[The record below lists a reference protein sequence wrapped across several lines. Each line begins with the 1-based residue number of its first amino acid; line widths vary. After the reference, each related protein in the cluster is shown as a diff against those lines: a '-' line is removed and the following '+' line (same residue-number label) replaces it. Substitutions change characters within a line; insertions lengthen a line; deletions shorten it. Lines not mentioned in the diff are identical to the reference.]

1 MANYAVDDFTES
13 ASDMAALLALIETKL
28 ETITNTKTIRL
39 LKVYKDATNGGYS
52 YALIVDA

>member
-1 MANYAVDDFTES
+1 MANYAVDDFTGS
-13 ASDMAALLALIETKL
+13 ASSMADLLALIETKL

-39 LKVYKDATNGGYS
+39 LEVYKDATNGGYS

>member
-1 MANYAVDDFTES
+1 MANYAVDDFTDS
-13 ASDMAALLALIETKL
+13 AQSMADLLALLETKL

-39 LKVYKDATNGGYS
+39 LEVYKDATNGGYS

>member
-28 ETITNTKTIRL
+28 ETYDDGKNIRL
-39 LKVYKDATNGGYS
+39 LEVYKDATNGGYS
-52 YALIVDA
+52 YALIIDA

>member
-13 ASDMAALLALIETKL
+13 ADTLSAVLALLETKL

-39 LKVYKDATNGGYS
+39 MSVHKVGNKYA
-52 YALIVDA
+52 YALVVDA

>member
-1 MANYAVDDFTES
+1 MANYAVDDFTDS
-13 ASDMAALLALIETKL
+13 AQAMADLLALLETKL

-39 LKVYKDATNGGYS
+39 LEVYKDATNGGYS